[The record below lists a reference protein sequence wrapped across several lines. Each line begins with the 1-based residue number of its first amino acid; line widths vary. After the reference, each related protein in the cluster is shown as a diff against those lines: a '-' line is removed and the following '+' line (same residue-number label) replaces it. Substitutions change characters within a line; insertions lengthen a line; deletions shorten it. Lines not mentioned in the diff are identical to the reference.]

1 MPFWKIADI
10 FAPAII
16 LGQAIGRIGCDVFGV
31 PMNTVYPW
39 GIAVGGQ
46 ILHPTQL
53 YEVFLNLILFTY
65 LWTMR
70 EKTKYDGQLFINYI
84 ICFSIIRAI
93 VEIFRS
99 NPIVFGPFTIAHV
112 TSFVVI
118 VLAVFVQRVISN
130 KEILKKDSIANDSV
144 IISITEYGLIAFVG
158 IIGTIIYY
166 AVH

>member
-1 MPFWKIADI
+1 MD
-10 FAPAII
+10 
-16 LGQAIGRIGCDVFGV
+16 
-31 PMNTVYPW
+31 
-39 GIAVGGQ
+39 
-46 ILHPTQL
+46 
-53 YEVFLNLILFTY
+53 YE
-65 LWTMR
+65 R
-70 EKTKYDGQLFINYI
+70 KTKYDGQLFINYI